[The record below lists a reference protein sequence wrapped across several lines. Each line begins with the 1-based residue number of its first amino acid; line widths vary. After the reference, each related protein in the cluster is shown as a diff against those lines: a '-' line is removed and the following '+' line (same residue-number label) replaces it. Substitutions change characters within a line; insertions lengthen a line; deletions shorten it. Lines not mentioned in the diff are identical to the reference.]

1 MKNTIP
7 ASQISEA
14 THSTKLATD
23 FSKRKCLYDYEKIS
37 KKGKYKYLFTYLYT
51 FPYTNK
57 KTLLLNPR
65 LRPIKLDQLTNN
77 TPDQMR
83 KTKRL
88 TV

>member
-7 ASQISEA
+7 APQKSEA

-23 FSKRKCLYDYEKIS
+23 FSKCKCLYDYEKIS
-37 KKGKYKYLFTYLYT
+37 NKGKYKYLFTYLYT

-65 LRPIKLDQLTNN
+65 LRPIKLDQLTE
-77 TPDQMR
+77 
-83 KTKRL
+83 K
-88 TV
+88 